1 MQKKSLITAMLPPA
15 LNSRNPVCLGLA
27 LRLHLSDGC
36 SLVVGGTVLPAIQLV
51 PSRAKKVVE
60 FWAPN
65 HHNPAVQV
73 QGAKYPSAAPEVLQS
88 CKKRPKPCF
97 MQLIND

>member
-1 MQKKSLITAMLPPA
+1 MQKNSLITAMLLPA

-36 SLVVGGTVLPAIQLV
+36 SLAVGGRVPPAIQLT
-51 PSRAKKVVE
+51 PSRAKKVVD
-60 FWAPN
+60 FWALN

-73 QGAKYPSAAPEVLQS
+73 QGAQYPFAATEVLQS
-88 CKKRPKPCF
+88 CKERPKPYL